1 MIPILIL
8 AAGQSSRMGGRDKLL
23 EDVGGLPLL
32 RKQALM
38 ASKTGQP
45 VFVAI
50 GRDDDKREATIADLD
65 LTVLKIADADEGM
78 GATMR
83 GAIAQLPPAP
93 AFMILL
99 GDLVALETTD
109 LTMLQSAY
117 ATHPEHLIWR
127 GATEDGKAGH
137 PIIFDD
143 SLRSK
148 FSTLAG
154 DRGGD
159 TIVAAASDQTK
170 LVKLPGNHARLDL
183 DTPQDWA
190 DWRATKL

>member
-8 AAGQSSRMGGRDKLL
+8 AAGGSSRMGDRDKLL
-23 EDVGGLPLL
+23 EDVGGVPLL

-38 ASKTGQP
+38 ACKTGQP

-50 GRDDDKREATIADLD
+50 GRDDDTREATIADLD
-65 LTVLKIADADEGM
+65 LTVLRIADADEGM

-83 GAIAQLPPAP
+83 GAVARLPTAP

-109 LTMLQSAY
+109 LTMLQDAY
-117 ATHPEHLIWR
+117 AANPGYLIWR

-154 DRGGD
+154 DRGGE
-159 TIVAAASDQTK
+159 TIVAAARDQTM
-170 LVKLPGNHARLDL
+170 LVKIPGNHARLDL

-190 DWRATKL
+190 DWRAANL

>member
-8 AAGQSSRMGGRDKLL
+8 AGGRSSRMGGRDKLL

-38 ASKTGQP
+38 ACKTGQP

-50 GRDDDKREATIADLD
+50 GQHDDKREATVADID
-65 LTVLKIADADEGM
+65 LTVLKIADTDEGM

-83 GAIAQLPPAP
+83 GAIAQLPTAP

-99 GDLVALETTD
+99 GDLVALETAD
-109 LTMLQSAY
+109 LTMLQDAY
-117 ATHPEHLIWR
+117 AAHPENLIWR

-143 SLRSK
+143 SLRSN
-148 FSTLAG
+148 FSALAG

-159 TIVAAASDQTK
+159 AIVAAASDQTM

>member
-8 AAGQSSRMGGRDKLL
+8 AAGRSSRMGDRDKLL
-23 EDVGGLPLL
+23 EDVCGVPLL

-38 ASKTGQP
+38 ACKTGQP

-65 LTVLKIADADEGM
+65 LTVLRITDADEGM

-83 GAIAQLPPAP
+83 VAVAQLPPAP
-93 AFMILL
+93 AFMIVL
-99 GDLVALETTD
+99 GDLVALETVD
-109 LTMLQSAY
+109 LTMLQDAY
-117 ATHPEHLIWR
+117 AANPDHLIWR

-137 PIIFDD
+137 PIIFED

-154 DRGGD
+154 DRGGE
-159 TIVAAASDQTK
+159 TIVAAARDQTM
-170 LVKLPGNHARLDL
+170 LVKIPGNHARLDL

-190 DWRATKL
+190 DWRAANL